1 MILNISIKNYRSYKD
16 ETIFSLVAE
25 SSKSK
30 NCNYFVQ
37 PIAQGESSVKLLN
50 TALIFGANGS
60 GKSNLFRILFEIS
73 KFIGRT
79 KAKAGTP
86 ISAYDPFLFEEKTRR
101 CPMEFYIE
109 FINADN
115 IKYKYEIH
123 LCEKIVLKEVLLY
136 WPNNKQTVLFERILP
151 EDVNSI
157 VHKGKLGASLGSET
171 ISVFQNQAILSKFGE
186 EIPNDVIT
194 PVYIYISNIQIVNAC
209 NSSMLASFRNDVGLI
224 LSQKT
229 ELLHKMN
236 ELLTFADTGLKGINI
251 EEIDDSKIVLPDDFS
266 EELKVKILERYK
278 YKIAGKH
285 NYFKDKELVREE
297 LLSLDEESNGTKQL
311 FAIGGVLLNALDEGN
326 TIFIDEIDSSLHT
339 NLTKLLISLFQDKS
353 INKNNAQLIV
363 TTHDINLLDRLL
375 FRKDQI
381 WFAEKD
387 DFGVSNLFT
396 LQDFSDVREDTPFD
410 KWYLAGKFGAIPN
423 IKSLESLFDNE
434 K

>member
-1 MILNISIKNYRSYKD
+1 MILNISVKNYRSYKE
-16 ETIFSLVAE
+16 ETVFSLVAE

-30 NCNYFVQ
+30 NSNYFIQ
-37 PIAQGESSVKLLN
+37 PIAQGDSTVKLLN

-60 GKSNLFRILFEIS
+60 GKSNLFRALFEIS
-73 KFIGRT
+73 KFVGRT
-79 KAKAGTP
+79 KAKAGSP
-86 ISAYDPFLFEEKTRR
+86 ISAYDPFLFEETTKRE
-101 CPMEFYIE
+101 PMEFYIE

-123 LCEKIVLKEVLLY
+123 LSEKIVLKETLLY
-136 WPNNKQTVLFERILP
+136 WPNNKQTILFERLLP
-151 EDVNSI
+151 EDVNSV
-157 VHKGKLGASLGSET
+157 VHRGKLGSSLGSET

-186 EIPNDVIT
+186 EIPNDIIT
-194 PVYIYISNIQIVNAC
+194 PVYIYISNIQIINAC
-209 NSSMLASFRNDVGLI
+209 NSSMLAGFRNDVGLI

-229 ELLHKMN
+229 NLLKNMDELLA
-236 ELLTFADTGLKGINI
+236 FSDTGLKGLDIK
-251 EEIDDSKIVLPDDFS
+251 EIDESRISLPDDFS
-266 EELKVKILERYK
+266 EDFKAKLLERYK

-297 LLSLDEESNGTKQL
+297 LLPLDEESNGTKQL
-311 FAIGGVLLNALDEGN
+311 FAIGGVLLNALDEGK

-339 NLTKLLISLFQDKS
+339 SLTKLLISLFQDTS

-363 TTHDINLLDRLL
+363 TTHDVNLLDRLQ

-387 DFGVSNLFT
+387 EFGVSSLFT

-423 IKSLESLFDNE
+423 IKSLDSLFGNE
-434 K
+434 E

>member
-1 MILNISIKNYRSYKD
+1 MILNISFKNYRSYKD
-16 ETIFSLVAE
+16 EAIFSLVAE

-30 NCNYFVQ
+30 NDNYFVQ
-37 PIAQGESSVKLLN
+37 PIAQGESTVKLLN

-60 GKSNLFRILFEIS
+60 GKSNLFRVLFEIS
-73 KFIGRT
+73 KFIGKT
-79 KAKAGTP
+79 KAKAGAP
-86 ISAYDPFLFEEKTRR
+86 ISLYDPFLFEENTKRQ
-101 CPMEFYIE
+101 PMEFYIE
-109 FINADN
+109 FINVDN

-123 LCEKIVLKEVLLY
+123 LSEKIVLKEMLLY

-151 EDVNSI
+151 EDLNSV
-157 VHKGKLGASLGSET
+157 VHKGKLGASLGGE
-171 ISVFQNQAILSKFGE
+171 IVSVFQNQAILSKFGE
-186 EIPNDVIT
+186 EIPNNIIT

-209 NSSMLASFRNDVGLI
+209 NSSMVASFRNEVGSI

-229 ELLHKMN
+229 ELLEEMN
-236 ELLTFADTGLKGINI
+236 NLLTFADTGLKGINI
-251 EEIDDSKIVLPDDFS
+251 EEIDDSKISLPDDFS
-266 EELKVKILERYK
+266 EELKVKILEKYK

-285 NYFKDKELVREE
+285 NYFKDNKLIREE

-311 FAIGGVLLNALDEGN
+311 FAIGGILLNALNEGK

-339 NLTKLLISLFQDKS
+339 NLTKLLISLFQDKN
-353 INKNNAQLIV
+353 INKNNAQLVV
-363 TTHDINLLDRLL
+363 TTHDINLLDRLQ

-387 DFGVSNLFT
+387 EFGVSSLFT
-396 LQDFSDVREDTPFD
+396 LQDFNDVREDTPFD